1 MLEDIL
7 RADFLLPNGEYS
19 DMDAIPSISP
29 LIKKFSTSFT
39 KLWRPQHKT
48 SEQFRNSAFL
58 EVIRL
63 Q

>member
-1 MLEDIL
+1 
-7 RADFLLPNGEYS
+7 
-19 DMDAIPSISP
+19 MDAIPSISP